1 VHFLKQWP
9 VFKLLWTV
17 KPCCFFVKTIIAI
30 AHNMNLKGVAEDV
43 ENAQQLEFLDAHAC
57 DMIQGYLVSPPLP
70 AEDFTHYI
78 DKDV

>member
-1 VHFLKQWP
+1 
-9 VFKLLWTV
+9 
-17 KPCCFFVKTIIAI
+17 
-30 AHNMNLKGVAEDV
+30 MNLKGVAEDV